1 VAHRVRVWTEL
12 GAAGAGRSARRGD
25 VVVIVDA
32 LRASTTIIAALRA
45 GARRVLTVLT
55 VEEAEAYLERPGFRV
70 AGERGGARLPRF
82 HYGNSPTELWDHRA
96 DIAGQILV
104 LTTSNGTRCIQSAL
118 TGASALLVGSPVNA
132 SAVAQIACAL
142 AQEQRCDVTLVQ
154 AGLQGRPTD
163 EDTFSARLI
172 AGQMLER
179 GAVAAQPIPRVRP
192 EDSLDVFMHAEP
204 AARLTALGYAQD
216 IPFCARTDVWDTVP
230 IYRSDGFGV

>member
-82 HYGNSPTELWDHRA
+82 HYGNSPT
-96 DIAGQILV
+96 
-104 LTTSNGTRCIQSAL
+104 SNGTLCIQSAL